1 MIDKRR
7 RPRKNGTNQI
17 FAGLL
22 QCADCGCSMI
32 YNINRQNK
40 TPYEYYR
47 CRKSVERVGR
57 CTSHYTRYDVLY
69 TTVLSCLQQWIIAAH
84 TNEQAVID
92 YLTNAF
98 RTNHS
103 TSNQR
108 VATDLQASQR
118 RLKKLD
124 DMLSKLYEDR
134 ISGTVSERNFG
145 MLAQKYQAE
154 QAALE
159 KKVDELTAS
168 LNGVTQKARNVE
180 QWVELLKQ
188 VTQPTELT
196 AEILNKLIT
205 KIVIHEAVKNENGER
220 VQKFEIYYQFI
231 GKIE

>member
-1 MIDKRR
+1 
-7 RPRKNGTNQI
+7 
-17 FAGLL
+17 
-22 QCADCGCSMI
+22 
-32 YNINRQNK
+32 
-40 TPYEYYR
+40 
-47 CRKSVERVGR
+47 
-57 CTSHYTRYDVLY
+57 
-69 TTVLSCLQQWIIAAH
+69 
-84 TNEQAVID
+84 
-92 YLTNAF
+92 
-98 RTNHS
+98 
-103 TSNQR
+103 
-108 VATDLQASQR
+108 
-118 RLKKLD
+118 
-124 DMLSKLYEDR
+124 MLSKLYEDR